1 MKKSK
6 HGGKR
11 PGSGRKAKEDPLIQI
26 TIAIP
31 KSCLDFYVDKKSAK
45 IKAQDFLISFANSK

>member
-1 MKKSK
+1 MEKSK

-11 PGSGRKAKEDPLIQI
+11 EGSGRKEKANPLVQI

-31 KSCLDFYVDKKSAK
+31 KSCLKFYIDKKSAK
-45 IKAQDFLISFANSK
+45 IKAQDFLISQAK